1 MIRIGTCVKGE
12 ELIKVLPGVIASGF
26 ESVEIYFDSGLK
38 NMDLA
43 QLAYQAKEIIRDSG
57 VEFSGIG
64 IYVNPLQEDNSRK
77 EIEEC
82 IDKAKLFG
90 AKVVS
95 TFAGAIENAPVFAA
109 IPRFKDV
116 FGELTKRAEANGIRI
131 GIENAHMNGFWYGAK
146 CNIGYC
152 PGAWELMFEAVPSST
167 LGLTWEPSH
176 QLEQFIDIY
185 EQLEVWLP
193 RVVHVHGKDA
203 KLDKEFIAKYGAWF
217 GQHYCDHKFPGLGDS
232 DWRKIVSILRKGN
245 YQGTIDIEG
254 FHDPEFQ
261 GEREMEG
268 QKMALDYL
276 KRCREES

>member
-1 MIRIGTCVKGE
+1 
-12 ELIKVLPGVIASGF
+12 
-26 ESVEIYFDSGLK
+26 
-38 NMDLA
+38 
-43 QLAYQAKEIIRDSG
+43 
-57 VEFSGIG
+57 
-64 IYVNPLQEDNSRK
+64 
-77 EIEEC
+77 
-82 IDKAKLFG
+82 
-90 AKVVS
+90 
-95 TFAGAIENAPVFAA
+95 
-109 IPRFKDV
+109 
-116 FGELTKRAEANGIRI
+116 
-131 GIENAHMNGFWYGAK
+131 
-146 CNIGYC
+146 
-152 PGAWELMFEAVPSST
+152 MFEAVPSST